1 MEGSASI
8 GKDGEKK
15 LRGRFMGKL
24 FKEKKEATSQDE
36 VDDFLRGPS
45 DKLHMMPAAPS
56 PSFPPPLTRIDT
68 GRAPRWP
75 TATEVQSLRR
85 RRSTSQRRARKG
97 LVVRFSDEQPEV
109 IGEGGD
115 EATSPVAEMRKR
127 AHTHPQR
134 QQQHLDQNSSDHREI
149 SAPDYGEDFAD
160 SLDTFR
166 PGPIR
171 RTQTGFESI
180 QDKKSRAEQDVER
193 KTHSSQALSE
203 SQYPDLLKAGRD
215 RRSFAERVKA
225 EMRSG
230 EGLALVQ
237 SHGENE
243 LSTRPGPSADV
254 DTIPH
259 TEEVQ
264 LNMFRN
270 SQIPRVLDIPTED
283 NSNRPYTPHDPQIS
297 NHLTES
303 PAALSRS
310 SPLERARQQGL
321 LSKYSQNTYYLTESP
336 ASVSNSSSINLQ
348 NGSQMARSYSQS
360 PASLSQTSTLTLQEA
375 AIAVGDDALQEFS
388 RRTTHLFTLF
398 RLSTEVRK
406 PVTTC
411 SLEDLTRAAL
421 WWFIKGR
428 LNLEATIRDRSSTA
442 EAQKISLFVRQQA
455 YADLAKSLWLTETV
469 IANRPDAQP
478 RRGATDSRAPLTDVF
493 DSRQTILHSLRKL
506 AMSMKR
512 NNILPPDGSENPL
525 TQGLDASIWTQ
536 DDGNRSLLSSQRTT
550 SINSLSEAFPLGD
563 TNRTFHFSRMFAEA
577 VLVEEAAS
585 QQYRCPVLISVVRN
599 QHENAMTVIIVNQ
612 DSTLNV
618 SIQSEKARG
627 TTWKDVRWQPKLN
640 TVEINLPR
648 GFILRLRTL
657 EQDFRVLWSTY
668 EYEKRTHA
676 MLAARDG
683 EELVFE
689 TALKS
694 FQYFEQT
701 PQSTFPKEPQP
712 HCHLRVFE
720 KTVIQRAATG
730 PRKMHRGFRIGL
742 NTNPKTKALRGIDQD
757 LAPNLPIQFG
767 LLRGDGGSPA
777 FLLRVEDAKSKYT
790 VVSTFDN
797 AEERTRLHTL
807 LTGAALS
814 DSEDVVAEAPLK
826 GLSIITSED
835 AGVAHLQDLEWQNF
849 RVINYEEGSLQS
861 AKTVLSENLR
871 VVLDFKTGTLTDRIN
886 VEPGE
891 LKIRLD
897 VHSPNEL
904 RVLRQQQQDLTL
916 AVSEAQVTKELP
928 KELANL
934 LDILEKSES
943 TRVYTFP
950 TIKELHLFQAAL
962 TGYEVLFDGMASSF
976 NISRRRM
983 VVPIYKK
990 WDAAST
996 RLQIV
1001 QKEKV
1006 IQLVAFFEKFTH
1018 GDCMNFALKSTD
1030 IFETSGKSGKFSVRI
1045 VDAKFAM
1052 PKSRSDGET
1061 AIDHKFVCLDMPE
1074 YPGEHD
1080 DITII
1085 FETEAGMF

>member
-1 MEGSASI
+1 M
-8 GKDGEKK
+8 
-15 LRGRFMGKL
+15 
-24 FKEKKEATSQDE
+24 
-36 VDDFLRGPS
+36 
-45 DKLHMMPAAPS
+45 
-56 PSFPPPLTRIDT
+56 
-68 GRAPRWP
+68 
-75 TATEVQSLRR
+75 
-85 RRSTSQRRARKG
+85 
-97 LVVRFSDEQPEV
+97 RFSDEQPEV

-127 AHTHPQR
+127 AQTHPQR
-134 QQQHLDQNSSDHREI
+134 QQSHRNQNSTELPEI
-149 SAPDYGEDFAD
+149 STPDYGEDFAN

-171 RTQTGFESI
+171 RTQTGFDSI
-180 QDKKSRAEQDVER
+180 PDKEGRAEQDVER
-193 KTHSSQALSE
+193 EAHPMKALGG
-203 SQYPDLLKAGRD
+203 SQYPNVSKTEGD
-215 RRSFAERVKA
+215 RRSFADRVKA

-237 SHGENE
+237 SHEENE
-243 LSTRPGPSADV
+243 QSTRAGLSAGT
-254 DTIPH
+254 DTIPR

-264 LNMFRN
+264 LNTLRN

-283 NSNRPYTPHDPQIS
+283 NSTRPYTPNDPQIS
-297 NHLTES
+297 NNLTES
-303 PAALSRS
+303 PATLSRS

-321 LSKYSQNTYYLTESP
+321 VSKTSQNNYYLTESP
-336 ASVSNSSSINLQ
+336 ATASNSSSINLQ
-348 NGSQMARSYSQS
+348 NGSQMPGFYSQS
-360 PASLSQTSTLTLQEA
+360 SASLSQTSTLTLQEA

-388 RRTTHLFTLF
+388 RRTAHLFTLF
-398 RLSTEVRK
+398 RLSTEARK

-428 LNLEATIRDRSSTA
+428 LNLEATIRDRPPTT
-442 EAQKISLFVRQQA
+442 EAQKISSFIRQQA
-455 YADLAKSLWLTETV
+455 YADLAKSLWLSETV

-478 RRGATDSRAPLTDVF
+478 RRGSTDSRASLTDVL
-493 DSRQTILHSLRKL
+493 DSRKMVLHSLRKL

-512 NNILPPDGSENPL
+512 NNILPPDGREAPL
-525 TQGLDASIWTQ
+525 TQGLDASIWAP
-536 DDGNRSLLSSQRTT
+536 DDGNRSLLSSQRTI
-550 SINSLSEAFPLGD
+550 SITSLSEAFPLGD

-585 QQYRCPVLISVVRN
+585 QQYRCPVLVSVVRG
-599 QHENAMTVIIVNQ
+599 QHESAMTVIIVNQ

-627 TTWKDVRWQPKLN
+627 TTWKDVRWQAKLN

-648 GFILRLRTL
+648 GFILRLRSS
-657 EQDFRVLWSTY
+657 EQDFRILWSTY

-694 FQYFEQT
+694 FQYFEQA
-701 PQSTFPKEPQP
+701 PQSTFPKDPQP
-712 HCHLRVFE
+712 HCHFRVFE
-720 KTVIQRAATG
+720 KSIIQRAATG

-767 LLRGDGGSPA
+767 LLRGDEGSPA
-777 FLLRVEDAKSKYT
+777 FLLKVEDAKSKYT

-807 LTGAALS
+807 LTGVALN
-814 DSEDVVAEAPLK
+814 DSEEVVAEAPIK
-826 GLSIITSED
+826 GLSIFASED
-835 AGVAHLQDLEWQNF
+835 AGVSHLHDLEWQNF
-849 RVINYEEGSLQS
+849 RVINYDEGSLQS

-871 VVLDFKTGTLTDRIN
+871 LVLDFKTGTLTDRIN

-897 VHSPNEL
+897 VHSPTEL
-904 RVLRQQQQDLTL
+904 RVLRQPQQDLTL

-928 KELANL
+928 TELANL
-934 LDILEKSES
+934 LKILEKSES
-943 TRVYTFP
+943 TRIYSFP
-950 TIKELHLFQAAL
+950 STKELHIFQAAL
-962 TGYEVLFDGMASSF
+962 TGYEVLFDGIASSF

-996 RLQIV
+996 RVQIV

-1061 AIDHKFVCLDMPE
+1061 AIDHEYVCLDMPE

-1085 FETEAGMF
+1085 FETETARELFTKALPAKTQAASRMGSIRR